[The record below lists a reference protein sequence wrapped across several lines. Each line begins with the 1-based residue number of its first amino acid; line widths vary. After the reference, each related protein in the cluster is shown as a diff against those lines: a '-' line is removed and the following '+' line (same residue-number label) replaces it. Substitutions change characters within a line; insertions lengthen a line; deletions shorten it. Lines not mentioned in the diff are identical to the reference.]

1 MTERNRA
8 AMARANSRYDRNH
21 EARVKPMGHLLTE
34 GSKFPDHSPLEERYR
49 NAYNVI
55 AKEDRREDR
64 ATSAT
69 TNALNQEILER
80 WDKSHNYDN
89 SRGQAQ
95 WNAQRAL
102 LIKIP
107 PIKII

>member
-1 MTERNRA
+1 
-8 AMARANSRYDRNH
+8 MARANSRYDRNH